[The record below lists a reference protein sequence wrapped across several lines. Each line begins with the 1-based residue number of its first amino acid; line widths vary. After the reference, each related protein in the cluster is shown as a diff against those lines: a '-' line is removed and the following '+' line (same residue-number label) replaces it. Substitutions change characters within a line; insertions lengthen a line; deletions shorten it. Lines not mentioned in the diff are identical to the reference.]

1 VTTRTAAYGAGA
13 VAAVGYAWFVAGT
26 TPFTTGADV
35 LTAVPLVVVV
45 VVAVVQQRRPRWLR
59 LPADDP
65 PMAGSWLPWVAV
77 VVVVVA
83 WEVFCELAGPR
94 SAHPTLSSIE
104 VAVTR
109 GRAAKAAVVA
119 AWLALGAYL
128 VRR

>member
-1 VTTRTAAYGAGA
+1 VTTRIAAYGVGIVA
-13 VAAVGYAWFVAGT
+13 VAGYAWLVAGT
-26 TPFTTGADV
+26 TPFTTGADA
-35 LTAVPLVVVV
+35 LTTVPLVVAAI
-45 VVAVVQQRRPRWLR
+45 AVVQQRRPRWLR
-59 LPADDP
+59 LPDDDP

-77 VVVVVA
+77 VVAAVA

-109 GRAAKAAVVA
+109 GRAAKAAVVL